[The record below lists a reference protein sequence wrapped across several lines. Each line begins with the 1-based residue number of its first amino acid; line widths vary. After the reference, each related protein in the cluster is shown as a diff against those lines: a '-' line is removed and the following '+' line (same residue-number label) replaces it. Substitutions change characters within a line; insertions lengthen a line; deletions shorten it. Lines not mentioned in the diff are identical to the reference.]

1 MWQNKGIERYSFLF
15 FKLKFMKNFLITT
28 PIYYIN
34 DIPHIGHTC
43 TTVAA
48 DIVARLHRA
57 KNEEV
62 FFLTGT
68 DEHGQKVA
76 ESAQKEGLKNQ
87 EYCDNISPR
96 FKEAWEKLNISFD
109 FFIRTTDPRH
119 EKVVGEM
126 LQKIYDQGDV
136 YKDKYEG
143 LYCVGCEKFLT
154 ETDLVDGHCV
164 LHPPEKT
171 VFKSEENWFFKL
183 SKYVPEIIKLIEN
196 EETNYIFPEGKRAE
210 ILAKL
215 KAGIRDVSISRENVE
230 WGIPTPWDPKQTIY
244 VWFDALINYYSATQ
258 FVEGKKDFWPADL
271 HLLGKEI
278 LWFHTV
284 IWQAMLLSAKI
295 ELPKKTYTHSFYMID
310 GQKMSKSLGNVI
322 SPQQLID
329 LFGIEGSKYL
339 IARSFPSEN
348 DSDVGIDRFKEKYNA
363 DLANNLGNLVSRV
376 AKLSDGQKVVEEK
389 FEFDREFE
397 NLIDNLKLNEAFDL
411 VFDKWIDSSN
421 LKLNQ
426 TTPWKLEKE
435 NPERIAVLNE
445 CIKNIQTA
453 AFHLQIVMPE
463 VVQKIEK
470 CFKNEVKPLEESL
483 FPRIK

>member
-1 MWQNKGIERYSFLF
+1 MNKF
-15 FKLKFMKNFLITT
+15 FITT

-48 DIVARLHRA
+48 DVVARLHRA
-57 KNEEV
+57 KGEEV

-76 ESAQKEGLKNQ
+76 ETAQKEGLEVKA
-87 EYCDNISPR
+87 YCDKISPR
-96 FKEAWEKLNISFD
+96 FEEAWKKLDISFD

-119 EKVVGEM
+119 EKVVAEV
-126 LQKIYDQGDV
+126 LQKIYDKGDV
-136 YKDKYEG
+136 YKAKYEG

-154 ETDLVDGHCV
+154 ESELVDNHCG

-196 EETNYIFPEGKRAE
+196 DKTNYIYPIGKKLE

-215 KAGIRDVSISRENVE
+215 KSGVKDVSISRENVE
-230 WGIPTPWDPKQTIY
+230 WGIPTPWDKSQTVY

-284 IWQAMLLSAKI
+284 IWQAMLLSAEI
-295 ELPKKTYTHSFYMID
+295 SLPKKTYTHSFYMID

-322 SPQQLID
+322 SPQQLVD
-329 LFGIEGSKYL
+329 LFGVEESKYL
-339 IARSFPSEN
+339 IVRSFPSEN
-348 DSDVGIDRFKEKYNA
+348 DSDVGINRFKEKYNA

-376 AKLSDGQKVVEEK
+376 AKLAEGQKTEEEK
-389 FEFDREFE
+389 IEFDNEFE
-397 NLIDNLKLNEAFDL
+397 ELINNLKLDEAFEL
-411 VFDKWIDSSN
+411 VFNKYVDASN

-426 TTPWKLEKE
+426 TSPWKLEKE

-445 CIKNIQTA
+445 CIKNIRKA
-453 AFHLQIVMPE
+453 AFHLQILMPKVAE
-463 VVQKIEK
+463 KIEN
-470 CFKNEVKPLEESL
+470 CFKNEVKPLSESL

>member
-1 MWQNKGIERYSFLF
+1 MKKF
-15 FKLKFMKNFLITT
+15 FIST

-48 DIVARLHRA
+48 DVVARLHRA
-57 KNEEV
+57 KGEEV

-76 ESAQKEGLKNQ
+76 ESAQKEGLEVKV
-87 EYCDNISPR
+87 YCDKISPR
-96 FKEAWEKLNISFD
+96 FEEAWKNLNISFD

-119 EKVVGEM
+119 EKIVAEI
-126 LQKIYDQGDV
+126 LQNIYDNDDV
-136 YKDKYEG
+136 YKAKYEG
-143 LYCVGCEKFLT
+143 FYCIGCEKFLT
-154 ETDLVDGHCV
+154 ETDLVDEHCG

-196 EETNYIFPEGKRAE
+196 QESNYIFPEGKRSE

-215 KAGIRDVSISRENVE
+215 KAGVKDVSISRENVE
-230 WGIPTPWDPKQTIY
+230 WGIPTPWDAKQTVY
-244 VWFDALINYYSATQ
+244 VWIDALINYYSATQ

-329 LFGIEGSKYL
+329 LFGVEGTKYL
-339 IARSFPSEN
+339 IAKSFPSKN
-348 DSDVGIDRFKEKYNA
+348 DSDVGINRFKEKYNA
-363 DLANNLGNLVSRV
+363 DLANNFGNLVSRV
-376 AKLSDGQKVVEEK
+376 AKLAEGQKTIDEEIT
-389 FEFDREFE
+389 FDSDFE
-397 NLIDNLKLNEAFDL
+397 NLINNLDLDEAFGL
-411 VFDKWIDSSN
+411 IFNKWIDASN

-435 NPERIAVLNE
+435 NPERIAVLDE
-445 CIKNIQTA
+445 CIKNIRKA
-453 AFHLQIVMPE
+453 AFHLQILMPE
-463 VVQKIEK
+463 VAKKIEN
-470 CFKNEVKPLEESL
+470 CFKNEVKPISESL
-483 FPRIK
+483 FPRLK

>member
-1 MWQNKGIERYSFLF
+1 MKKF
-15 FKLKFMKNFLITT
+15 FITT

-34 DIPHIGHTC
+34 DVPHIGHTC

-48 DIVARLHRA
+48 DVVARLHRT
-57 KNEEV
+57 KGEEV

-76 ESAQKEGLKNQ
+76 ETAQKEGLEIK
-87 EYCDNISPR
+87 EYCDKISPR
-96 FKEAWEKLNISFD
+96 FEEAWKSLDISYD
-109 FFIRTTDPRH
+109 FFIRTTDLRH
-119 EKVVGEM
+119 EKVVAEV
-126 LQKIYDQGDV
+126 LQKIYDNGDV
-136 YKDKYEG
+136 YKAKYEG

-154 ETDLVDGHCV
+154 ETELVDGHCG
-164 LHPPEKT
+164 LHPAEKT
-171 VFKSEENWFFKL
+171 VSKSEENWFFKL

-196 EETNYIFPEGKRAE
+196 DESNYIFPIGKKLE

-215 KAGIRDVSISRENVE
+215 KSGVKDISISRENVE
-230 WGIPTPWDPKQTIY
+230 WGIQTPWDKNQTVY

-258 FVEGKKDFWPADL
+258 FLEDKKTFWPADL

-322 SPQQLID
+322 SPQQLVD
-329 LFGIEGSKYL
+329 LFGVEGSKYL

-348 DSDVGIDRFKEKYNA
+348 DSDVGINRFKEKYNA

-376 AKLSDGQKVVEEK
+376 AKLAEGQKTEEEK
-389 FEFDREFE
+389 FEFDGEFE
-397 NLIDNLKLNEAFDL
+397 KFIDDLKLDEAFGLIFNKYVDA
-411 VFDKWIDSSN
+411 SN

-435 NPERIAVLNE
+435 NPERIAVLSE
-445 CIKNIQTA
+445 CIKNIRKA
-453 AFHLQIVMPE
+453 AFHLQILMPE
-463 VVQKIEK
+463 KSLKIEN
-470 CFKNEVKPLEESL
+470 CFKNEVKVLEESL

>member
-1 MWQNKGIERYSFLF
+1 MNNKF
-15 FKLKFMKNFLITT
+15 FITT

-48 DIVARLHRA
+48 DVVARLHRI
-57 KNEEV
+57 KGEEV

-76 ESAQKEGLKNQ
+76 ETAQKEGLEVK
-87 EYCDNISPR
+87 EYCDKISPR
-96 FKEAWEKLNISFD
+96 FQEAWKNLDISFD

-119 EKVVGEM
+119 EKVVTEV
-126 LQKIYDQGDV
+126 LQKIYDNGDV

-154 ETDLVDGHCV
+154 ESELVDNHCA

-171 VFKSEENWFFKL
+171 VFKSEENWFFRL

-196 EETNYIFPEGKRAE
+196 EENNYIFPVGKKLE

-215 KAGIRDVSISRENVE
+215 KAGVKDISISRENVE
-230 WGIPTPWDPKQTIY
+230 WGIPTPWDKSQTVY

-295 ELPKKTYTHSFYMID
+295 SLPKKTYTHSFYMID
-310 GQKMSKSLGNVI
+310 GQKMSKSIGNVI
-322 SPQQLID
+322 SPQQLIE
-329 LFGIEGSKYL
+329 LFGVEGSKYL
-339 IARSFPSEN
+339 IVRSFPSEN
-348 DSDVGIDRFKEKYNA
+348 DSDVGINRFKEKYNA

-376 AKLSDGQKVVEEK
+376 AKLAEGQKTSEE
-389 FEFDREFE
+389 ELIFDDEFE
-397 NLIDNLKLNEAFDL
+397 TLINNLKLDEAFEL
-411 VFDKWIDSSN
+411 VFNKYIDASN

-426 TTPWKLEKE
+426 SSPWKLEKE
-435 NPERIAVLNE
+435 NPERIAVLDE
-445 CIKNIQTA
+445 CIKNIQKA
-453 AFHLQIVMPE
+453 AFHLQILMPE
-463 VVQKIEK
+463 VAKKIEN
-470 CFKNEVKPLEESL
+470 CFKNEVKPLGESL

>member
-1 MWQNKGIERYSFLF
+1 MKKF
-15 FKLKFMKNFLITT
+15 FVTT

-48 DIVARLHRA
+48 DVVARLHRA
-57 KNEEV
+57 KGEDV

-68 DEHGQKVA
+68 DEHGQKV
-76 ESAQKEGLKNQ
+76 EETAQKEGLEVK
-87 EYCDNISPR
+87 EYCDRISPR
-96 FKEAWEKLNISFD
+96 FKEAWKKLDISFD
-109 FFIRTTDPRH
+109 FFIRTTDPQH
-119 EKVVGEM
+119 EKVVGEV
-126 LQKIYDQGDV
+126 LQKIYDKGDV

-143 LYCVGCEKFLT
+143 WYCVGCEKFLT
-154 ETDLVDGHCV
+154 ETELVDNHCA

-171 VFKSEENWFFKL
+171 VWKSEENWFFKL
-183 SKYVPEIIKLIEN
+183 SKYIPEIIKLIED
-196 EETNYIFPEGKRAE
+196 EKTNYIFPEGKRSE

-215 KAGIRDVSISRENVE
+215 KAGVRDVSISRENVA
-230 WGIPTPWDPKQTIY
+230 WGIPTPWDKNQTVY

-258 FVEGKKDFWPADL
+258 FVDGKKDFWPADL

-284 IWQAMLLSAKI
+284 IWQAMLLSAEI

-322 SPQQLID
+322 SPDQLVE
-329 LFGIEGSKYL
+329 LFGVEGSKYL
-339 IARSFPSEN
+339 IVRSFPTEN
-348 DSDVGIDRFKEKYNA
+348 DSDVGIARFKEKYNA

-376 AKLSDGQKVVEEK
+376 AKLAEDQSSPDP
-389 FEFDREFE
+389 FFDKTGSFDSEFE
-397 NLIDNLKLNEAFDL
+397 KLIDELKLDEAIGL
-411 VFDKWIDSSN
+411 VFEKWIDSSN

-435 NPERIAVLNE
+435 DPKRIEILDE
-445 CIKNIQTA
+445 CINNLRKA
-453 AFHLQIVMPE
+453 AFHLQIVMPKVAE
-463 VVQKIEK
+463 KIEN
-470 CFKNEVKPLEESL
+470 CFKNEVKPLDESL

>member
-1 MWQNKGIERYSFLF
+1 MNSK
-15 FKLKFMKNFLITT
+15 KFYITT

-48 DIVARLHRA
+48 DVVARMHRI
-57 KNEEV
+57 KGENV

-76 ESAQKEGLKNQ
+76 ESAEKVNLTPK
-87 EYCDNISPR
+87 EYCDSISPR
-96 FKEAWEKLNISFD
+96 FEESWKNLNISND

-119 EKVVGEM
+119 EKVVTEV
-126 LQKIYDQGDV
+126 LQKIFDNGDV

-143 LYCVGCEKFLT
+143 LYCIGCEKFLT
-154 ETDLVDGHCV
+154 ETDLVNGHCG

-171 VFKSEENWFFKL
+171 VFKSEENWFFRL

-196 EETNYIFPEGKRAE
+196 DETNYINPPGKRAE

-215 KAGIRDVSISRENVE
+215 KAGVRDVSISRENVE
-230 WGIPTPWDPKQTIY
+230 WGIPTPWDQKQTIY

-258 FVEGKKDFWPADL
+258 FLEGKKDFWPAGL

-284 IWQAMLLSAKI
+284 IWQAMLMSAKI

-322 SPQQLID
+322 SPGQLVET
-329 LFGIEGSKYL
+329 FGVDGTRYL
-339 IARSFPSEN
+339 IARSFPTEN
-348 DSDVGIDRFKEKYNA
+348 DSDVGMVRFKEKFNA
-363 DLANNLGNLVSRV
+363 DLANNLGNLISRIV
-376 AKLSDGQKVVEEK
+376 KLAEGQKTEK
-389 FEFDREFE
+389 NKIGFDSEFE
-397 NLIDNLKLNEAFDL
+397 NLIDGLKLDEAFQL
-411 VFDKWIDSSN
+411 VFNKWIDASN

-435 NPERIAVLNE
+435 NSERIAVLNE

-453 AFHLQIVMPE
+453 AYHLQILMPE
-463 VVQKIEK
+463 VAQKIEN
-470 CFKNEVKPLEESL
+470 CFKNEVKPLTESL